1 MQFMIAMSFSGK
13 GNRTGGAA
21 GAVAVGGAQPAQA
34 EPGANPRMGSLL
46 AEIYRTGS
54 LSAQS
59 LASVTRNP
67 QEFTQDELRRLI
79 SAVGAAGA
87 RFATQ
92 QSAGNHLYATGGAVV
107 AAAWR

>member
-1 MQFMIAMSFSGK
+1 MIAMSFSGK

-21 GAVAVGGAQPAQA
+21 GAVAVGGAAAQA